1 MTMLQLENTVTALP
15 GVGSAIQK
23 RLQRLN
29 IRCIRDLLH
38 HFPSRYEDFSRL
50 LPIRELKTGERVTI
64 HGKIQLVNSR
74 RAFRRRLT
82 ITEALISDGS
92 GSVKA
97 VWFNQPYL
105 AKQLAPGTEVLLA
118 GQLSHSKYG
127 LQLEHPTLELAEQGG
142 VHTGRLVPIY
152 PTVADLPQRTLRSII
167 ARALPLTKGLADW
180 MPREVL
186 KGASL
191 PGLAE
196 AVHHLHAPET
206 NSALVAARRRI
217 AFEELFLIHLASR
230 LARLPLVRRTSPAI
244 PFDERTKELVA
255 SLPWQLTQGQ
265 RLAAWQIIQDMGRKT
280 PMLRLL
286 EGDVGSG
293 KTVVAGLACL
303 NACLAGYQAA
313 IMAPTEILAEQ
324 HYATLKKLFH
334 NWPITLGLVT
344 RGNHSASDA
353 GEASPAALKRRV
365 ANGDIGLVI
374 GTHALLESS
383 VRFNRLGL
391 VVVDEQHRFGVEQRK
406 LLTEQSGLTPH
417 LLSLSATPIPRSLAL
432 TVFADLELSALKDLP
447 AGRRTVATRIVPPN
461 QRNEAYDLI
470 RKEVAAGNR
479 AFIVC
484 PLIDESDMLGVR
496 AATEEHER
504 LAREIFP
511 DIKLGL
517 LHGRLTSKGKAA
529 ALDKFRRGETPV
541 LVCTSV
547 IEVGVDVPEA
557 TVMAIEGAERF
568 GVAQLHQFRGR
579 VGRSERQSHCLLLSD
594 SASPQAMERLKALT
608 KFPNGF
614 ELAEFDLSQRG
625 PGDLLGAAQSGF
637 LKLRFANLADAKLLA
652 DVRQA
657 AGLLLEHDQSLECWP
672 ALKNRLGDVTAH
684 GE

>member
-1 MTMLQLENTVTALP
+1 MLQLEDAVTALP
-15 GVGSAIQK
+15 GVGTAIQK
-23 RLQRLN
+23 RLQRLGVN
-29 IRCIRDLLH
+29 CIRDLLY

-64 HGKIQLVNSR
+64 HGKVQLVNSR
-74 RAFRRRLT
+74 RAFRRRLN

-118 GQLSHSKYG
+118 GQLAHSKYG
-127 LQLEHPTLELAEQGG
+127 LQLEHPTLELAERGG
-142 VHTGRLVPIY
+142 IHTGRLVPIY
-152 PTVADLPQRTLRSII
+152 PTVADLPQRTLRTVI
-167 ARALPLTKGLADW
+167 ARILPLAQNLADW
-180 MPREVL
+180 LPKEVL
-186 KGASL
+186 RGAYL
-191 PGLAE
+191 TGLAE
-196 AVHHLHAPET
+196 SVRQLHAPET
-206 NSALVAARRRI
+206 GSALAGARRRV

-230 LARLPLVRRTSPAI
+230 LARLPLTQRTAAAI

-265 RLAAWQIIQDMGRKT
+265 RLSAWQIIQDMGKAV

-293 KTVVAGLACL
+293 KTVVAGLACF

-313 IMAPTEILAEQ
+313 IMAPTEILAQQ
-324 HYATLKKLFH
+324 HYATLTKLFR
-334 NWPITLGLVT
+334 NWPIRLGLVT
-344 RGNHSASDA
+344 RGKYSASDA
-353 GEASPAALKRRV
+353 DEASPAVVKRRV
-365 ANGDIGLVI
+365 ANGDIGLTI

-383 VRFNRLGL
+383 ISFGRLGL
-391 VVVDEQHRFGVEQRK
+391 IVVDEQHRFGVEQRK

-432 TVFADLELSALKDLP
+432 TIFGDLELSVLKDLP
-447 AGRRTVATRIVPPN
+447 AGRRTIDTRIVPPDK
-461 QRNEAYDLI
+461 RNEAYELI
-470 RKEVAAGNR
+470 RREVSAGNR

-484 PLIDESDMLGVR
+484 PLIDESDALGVR

-504 LAREIFP
+504 LSREVFP
-511 DIKLGL
+511 DLKLGL
-517 LHGRLTSKGKAA
+517 LHGKLTSKDKAE
-529 ALDKFRRGETPV
+529 ALEKFRRGETPV

-557 TVMAIEGAERF
+557 AVMAIEGADRF

-579 VGRSERQSHCLLLSD
+579 VGRSERQSYCLLVSD
-594 SASPQAMERLKALT
+594 STSPRALERLKALT
-608 KFPNGF
+608 KFSNGF

-637 LKLRFANLADAKLLA
+637 FKLRFANLADAKLLNEVRRAA
-652 DVRQA
+652 DA
-657 AGLLLEHDQSLECWP
+657 LLEQDQSLAHWP
-672 ALKNRLGDVTAH
+672 AVKRKLQGILAH